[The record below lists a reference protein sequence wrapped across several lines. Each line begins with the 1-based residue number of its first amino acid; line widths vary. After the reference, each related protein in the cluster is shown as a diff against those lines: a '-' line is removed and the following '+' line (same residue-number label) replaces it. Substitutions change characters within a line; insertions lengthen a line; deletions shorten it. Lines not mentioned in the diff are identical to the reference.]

1 MSVVEQKRFVAKALS
16 GVVAPDIMAMADY
29 VRGQF
34 DQDSVVGVLGY
45 GSCLRGVS
53 TADSLIDFY
62 VLVRQPSQVSSS
74 NLSARACAILPPN
87 VYYGETSFEGRP
99 LRTKFAVLDIETF
112 GRWVGDKTK
121 NPYFWAR
128 FSQPTAL
135 VWVAD
140 EEARDKIVDCVRQA
154 VATMFGH
161 CLGLGE
167 GLGGDEDLWQR
178 GLVETYKTELRAEGP
193 ARAGEIVARN
203 EAYYR
208 EIGENFS
215 DVEPIRAQWF
225 LRRVQGKLFSVLRLI
240 KASFTFS
247 GGADYLAWKISR
259 HSGVEIKLKPWQQR
273 HPLLA
278 AIYLLPWLLKKGAV
292 R

>member
-1 MSVVEQKRFVAKALS
+1 MSVDEQQRFVAKALS
-16 GVVAPDIMAMADY
+16 GTVADDIMAMADY

-34 DQDSVVGVLGY
+34 DQDSVIGVLGY

-74 NLSARACAILPPN
+74 ILSARACAILPPN
-87 VYYGETSFEGRP
+87 VYYSETIFEERP
-99 LRTKFAVLDIETF
+99 LRTKFAVLDIDTF
-112 GRWVGDKTK
+112 ENWVGDKTK

-140 EEARDKIVDCVRQA
+140 EEARDKIVSCVAQA
-154 VATMFGH
+154 VRTMYGH
-161 CLGLGE
+161 CLGLG
-167 GLGGDEDLWQR
+167 GDENLWQR

-208 EIGENFS
+208 EIGEHFG
-215 DVEPIRAQWF
+215 DVEPIGAHWF

-259 HSGVEIKLKPWQQR
+259 HSGVEIKLKPWQRR

-278 AIYLLPWLLKKGAV
+278 AIYLLPWLLRKGAV